1 MNDIASH
8 ERVRSIKLAPENIK
22 LSDPSVRNGPKSN
35 LTFSIGAPDNDK
47 DNGFFSPFNANP
59 ASDVP
64 EAGACDYG
72 EADESRDVK
81 RRPVPGFQT
90 VFRST
95 ADVFPSLPC
104 SSWYVML

>member
-1 MNDIASH
+1 
-8 ERVRSIKLAPENIK
+8 
-22 LSDPSVRNGPKSN
+22 VRNGPKSN
-35 LTFSIGAPDNDK
+35 STFSIGRAPDSNK
-47 DNGFFSPFNANP
+47 YSGFLLPFNTDP

-72 EADESRDVK
+72 EADEPRDVK
-81 RRPVPGFQT
+81 RRPATGIQA